1 MKRSSVWVLLSL
13 LALGCSPEPVP
24 TPTPAA
30 QSPTSPVAPVPGVP
44 KPRVVATTSVLCE
57 MTEAIAQNAVDLQ
70 CLMAAGEDPHVYQA
84 SPRDAE
90 AIAQAQLVL
99 YNGHGYETSILKLI
113 RNSKSKAT
121 KVAVAEVAVPKPL
134 MMGEHGHDHD
144 HDHDHGEEKDGK
156 PAADPHVWQD
166 AANGIKMTNV
176 VRDRLIAVVPDQ
188 KERFTTNAQAYT
200 TRLSALDRWIKA
212 QTATIPPRN
221 RKLVTTHEAFGY
233 FAAAYGLEVEGA
245 LMGVSTE
252 AEASPGQLQE
262 LISDIRATGV
272 PTIFAEATGNNKLMQ
287 AIAQDAKVTLSST
300 PLFPE
305 GAGAKGSGAETY
317 LDSLRV
323 NTTAI
328 VTGLGG
334 QPTPFTE

>member
-1 MKRSSVWVLLSL
+1 MFSARW
-13 LALGCSPEPVP
+13 
-24 TPTPAA
+24 
-30 QSPTSPVAPVPGVP
+30 PGD
-44 KPRVVATTSVLCE
+44 R
-57 MTEAIAQNAVDLQ
+57 QNEVDLQ

-99 YNGHGYETSILKLI
+99 YNGYGYETSILKLI
-113 RNSKSKAT
+113 QNSQSQGA

-134 MMGEHGHDHD
+134 MMDEHGHDHG
-144 HDHDHGEEKDGK
+144 HSHSEEKDGK
-156 PAADPHVWQD
+156 PVADPHVWQD

-176 VRDRLIAVVPDQ
+176 VRDRLITVVPGQ
-188 KERFTTNAQAYT
+188 KTQFTANAQAYT

-212 QTATIPPRN
+212 QTATIPPKN

-252 AEASPGQLQE
+252 NETSPGRLQE

-272 PTIFAEATGNNKLMQ
+272 PTIFAEATGNNKLMK
-287 AIAQDAKVTLSST
+287 AIAQDARVALAST

-305 GAGAKGSGAETY
+305 GAGAQGSGAETY

-334 QPTPFTE
+334 QLTPFPE